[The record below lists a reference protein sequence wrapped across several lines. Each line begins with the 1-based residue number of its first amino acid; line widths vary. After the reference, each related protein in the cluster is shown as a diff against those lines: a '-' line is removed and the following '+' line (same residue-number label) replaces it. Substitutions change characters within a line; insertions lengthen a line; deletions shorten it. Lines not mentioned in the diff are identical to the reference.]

1 MLGTVLGL
9 SGRASEGMFKDMH
22 LNQGYNNQ
30 VPTMRIKGTIK
41 EETDQWLS
49 CGCYATKPIY
59 VDLEVTLHN
68 MPNNSCPNLSPEAI
82 VSIVRAIQNSKEGSN
97 E

>member
-1 MLGTVLGL
+1 MLGI
-9 SGRASEGMFKDMH
+9 SESAYKGMGMLF
-22 LNQGYNNQ
+22 NQDNNNQ

-41 EETDQWLS
+41 EQTNEWIAACRS
-49 CGCYATKPIY
+49 YAMKPTY

-68 MPNNSCPNLSPEAI
+68 IPNNSCFDLSPEAI
-82 VSIVRAIQNSKEGSN
+82 VSIVRAIQNSKENSN

>member
-1 MLGTVLGL
+1 MLEI
-9 SGRASEGMFKDMH
+9 SEQMYENMLLHRD
-22 LNQGYNNQ
+22 NNDQ

-41 EETDQWLS
+41 EQTDAWMS
-49 CGCYATKPIY
+49 CGCYAMKPTY

-68 MPNNSCPNLSPEAI
+68 MPNNSYSNLSPEAI
-82 VSIVRAIQNSKEGSN
+82 VSIVRAIQKSKENSN